1 MSAETGDLV
10 FDLGPQNDGEP
21 VAVEPVPE
29 PTPEPPAE
37 PEAAPAEPMEGDEPE
52 AEPEETPEQVEERK
66 RLTGS
71 ARKKAENERLRAQN
85 SELLDR
91 LSRLEQG
98 HSPKPTAPVVA
109 AIPGAPDQD
118 VFFTENPDATFTDFV
133 RVLARFEAKHE
144 REQERITEQWETKK
158 AQARK
163 EIPDFDDVLSD
174 MIEAPAPVVLAV
186 MNASDHIAKIAY
198 HLAQNPDELQRINRL
213 APPQAALEVA
223 RIEARFTRTSP
234 PAPKPVSKAPRPP
247 SPVSAPSAPK
257 PSDDGRLET
266 Y

>member
-37 PEAAPAEPMEGDEPE
+37 PEAVPTEPAEGDEPE
-52 AEPEETPEQVEERK
+52 VEPEDEPHKKETGSQRWKKKALREAEEKEYWRQEAMKGKQTEAPKPAPAPEGKPALDQYETFDAYNEALMDWKVEK
-66 RLTGS
+66 RL
-71 ARKKAENERLRAQN
+71 A
-85 SELLDR
+85 
-91 LSRLEQG
+91 
-98 HSPKPTAPVVA
+98 
-109 AIPGAPDQD
+109 
-118 VFFTENPDATFTDFV
+118 
-133 RVLARFEAKHE
+133 E
-144 REQERITEQWETKK
+144 REQQEQSKKIEQSWETKK

-163 EIPDFDDVLSD
+163 ELPDFDEVISD
-174 MIEAPAPVVLAV
+174 MIEPPAPVVLAV
-186 MNASDHIAKIAY
+186 MNASDHTAKIAY
-198 HLAQNPDELQRINRL
+198 HLAQHPDEYQRINRL

-223 RIEARFTRTSP
+223 MIAAKFNRTST
-234 PAPKPVSKAPRPP
+234 PAPRPVSRAPRPP

-257 PSDDGRLET
+257 PSDDGRLEL